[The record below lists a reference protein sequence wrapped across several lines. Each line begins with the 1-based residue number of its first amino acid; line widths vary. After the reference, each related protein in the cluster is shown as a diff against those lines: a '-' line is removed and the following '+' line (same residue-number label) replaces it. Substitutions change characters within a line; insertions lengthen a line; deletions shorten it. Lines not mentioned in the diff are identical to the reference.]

1 MEIVMKL
8 DPSFFNSYYASVLCF
23 NPQNI
28 GDAKYLEICKD
39 YEKKSLEYA
48 EKHVDAAKKS
58 GNVILYYSMTTDEHE
73 YQVAGATADYVT
85 ALWYAGKKDKAKK
98 EAMFKAFKDTS
109 NIKDSAALQKAFK
122 AEVNKQAWKKYRA
135 DHKQP
140 WNKHTGKPIA
150 KGEFSRWTDISTS
163 RWDTFVENLF
173 GESLQLHQDQLLG
186 DTLRSRSV
194 IVPYRSIWNYVAE
207 GLLVLLFLAGIWFG
221 RRSRF
226 LWMALAGFLFDMLL
240 HMGLGFGINEVY
252 IMTAHWVFVIPI
264 AIGYLFKK
272 LEEQEH
278 TAPLLIG
285 RGLGVGLSLFLF
297 IWNTALY
304 VQFFFL

>member
-1 MEIVMKL
+1 
-8 DPSFFNSYYASVLCF
+8 
-23 NPQNI
+23 
-28 GDAKYLEICKD
+28 
-39 YEKKSLEYA
+39 
-48 EKHVDAAKKS
+48 
-58 GNVILYYSMTTDEHE
+58 
-73 YQVAGATADYVT
+73 
-85 ALWYAGKKDKAKK
+85 
-98 EAMFKAFKDTS
+98 MFKAFKDTS

-207 GLLVLLFLAGIWFG
+207 GLLVLLFLGGIWFG